1 MNGSERGIGLDGPE
15 AIEGRID
22 NASGWRNGS
31 AKGAEADDVTN
42 FGAGAAD
49 LRGTGLEQFRT
60 VRNRG
65 GSAGDNG
72 EAW

>member
-1 MNGSERGIGLDGPE
+1 VNGSGRGSGRGCPE
-15 AIEGRID
+15 AIEGGID
-22 NASGWRNGS
+22 TASGWRNGA
-31 AKGAEADDVTN
+31 AKGVEADDVTN
-42 FGAGAAD
+42 FGAGRAD
-49 LRGTGLEQFRT
+49 LGGTSFEQFRT